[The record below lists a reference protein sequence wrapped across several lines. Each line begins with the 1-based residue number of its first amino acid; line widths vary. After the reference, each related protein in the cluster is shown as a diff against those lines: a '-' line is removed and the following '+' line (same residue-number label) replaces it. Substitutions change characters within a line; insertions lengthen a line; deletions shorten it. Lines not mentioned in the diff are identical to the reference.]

1 MKINYRCSYCG
12 LEFEWENTGAMYL
25 SPTCTHC
32 GDENLE
38 FVKKDLSKGDVFH
51 YNDNEPMTDAYFKVR
66 K

>member
-1 MKINYRCSYCG
+1 